1 MLSSKLVRLIEDH
14 WDLLTTGIVKE
25 IRIDT
30 RLLYVGGL
38 PESELRERAR
48 DILERLGH
56 WLTTAG
62 DHELA
67 RHFEHLGAVRHEEG
81 IPLDEVVLAYLKIKN
96 QMIEF
101 ARAQGI
107 GPSAMELYAE
117 EELQHGV
124 SRFFDGAI
132 YHLVR
137 GYARAHDAP
146 HPAAVRR

>member
-1 MLSSKLVRLIEDH
+1 MLSSRLVRLIEEH
-14 WDLLTTGIVKE
+14 WDLLTIGIVKD
-25 IRIDT
+25 IGADT
-30 RLLYVGGL
+30 RLRYVAAL

-56 WLTTAG
+56 WLTTA
-62 DHELA
+62 HEQEMA
-67 RHFEHLGAVRHEEG
+67 RHFEHLGAVRHSEA

-96 QMIEF
+96 RMLEF

-117 EELQHGV
+117 EELQHSVGH
-124 SRFFDGAI
+124 FFDGAI

-137 GYARAHDAP
+137 GYERAHEAP
-146 HPAAVRR
+146 HSAAARR